1 MTNQQLEEW
10 MSSPT
15 PLPLAQQRALCRELQ
30 LTRARLA
37 VAEQHPV
44 EGIPFHP
51 VSGNG
56 HPVPIKG
63 PSYIPRGPR
72 LTNKRIDT
80 YIKEGRYGSD
90 RQRRAV
96 EDAVVTKKQT
106 AAVKTNGG
114 FDSMLGKLLKQ
125 T

>member
-1 MTNQQLEEW
+1 MTNAQLEEW
-10 MSSPT
+10 FLSPT

-37 VAEQHPV
+37 VAEQHPI
-44 EGIPFHP
+44 EGIPFYP

-63 PSYIPRGPR
+63 PSYIPRGPI
-72 LTNKRIDT
+72 LSNKRIDT
-80 YIKEGRYGSD
+80 LIKEGRYGSD
-90 RQRRAV
+90 RQRRAIA
-96 EDAVVTKKQT
+96 EVVATKKQT

-114 FDSMLGKLLKQ
+114 FDSMLAKLLK
-125 T
+125 TT